1 MSGKT
6 FYSIGFL
13 VFGVLVL
20 FLVLAGGQDLK
31 RDGHGAGKVNVV
43 IATSTPRPELSDL
56 IRATGTAWWKEDLP
70 TPFSL
75 ATPTRTPTATA
86 TPRRKP

>member
-1 MSGKT
+1 MTGKM
-6 FYSIGFL
+6 FYSITFL
-13 VFGVLVL
+13 VIGVLVL
-20 FLVLAGGQDLK
+20 FLVIIGGGQDLNPENHS
-31 RDGHGAGKVNVV
+31 RTAVV
-43 IATSTPRPELSDL
+43 LATSTPRPELSDL
-56 IRATGTAWWKEDLP
+56 IQVTGTAWWKEDLP